1 MFSSY
6 IKACSY
12 YLPEKIVTND
22 ELAKTLDTSH
32 EWIVSR
38 TGINQ
43 RHIAGDHET
52 AAIMG
57 AECAK
62 KVIGQE
68 KVDLIIVATCTADH
82 IMPST
87 ASLIQSALG
96 LNCAAFDLQGACAG
110 FIYALSIGDQFI
122 KTGMYE
128 RVLVIGVEKMSK
140 VLDWSDRG
148 TCVLFGD
155 GAGAVLLERASDEI
169 SKIIDFNLFSDG
181 AKKDL
186 VYVDDVLK
194 MRGTELFRQAV
205 DKLGACVEAMLTK
218 HNLSADDIDWFIPHQ
233 ANLRIIQFLSE
244 RFKIPMEKMIVN
256 IDECANTSAASIPIA
271 LGRAYEKGQIKR
283 GQKILLEAIGSGLV
297 WGSVLLDF

>member
-22 ELAKTLDTSH
+22 ELAKTLETSH

-38 TGINQ
+38 TGITQ
-43 RHIAGDHET
+43 RRIAGDHET
-52 AAIMG
+52 TTHMA

-62 KVIGQE
+62 KVIDQE
-68 KVDLIIVATCTADH
+68 GVDLIIVATCTADY

-87 ASLIQSALG
+87 ASLVQSTLG
-96 LNCAAFDLQGACAG
+96 LSCAAFDVQGACAG
-110 FIYALSIGDQFI
+110 FIYALSMGDQFI
-122 KTGMYE
+122 RTGTYE
-128 RVLVIGVEKMSK
+128 RVLVIGAEKMSK
-140 VLDWSDRG
+140 VLDWKDRG

-155 GAGAVLLERASDEI
+155 GAGAVLLERSSGET

-205 DKLGACVEAMLTK
+205 DKLGTCVEAMLTK

-271 LGRAYEKGQIKR
+271 LGRAYEKEQIKR

>member
-1 MFSSY
+1 MFHSY

-22 ELAKTLDTSH
+22 DLAKSLDTSH

-38 TGINQ
+38 TGITQ
-43 RHIAGDHET
+43 RHIAGEHET
-52 AAIMG
+52 AVFMG
-57 AECAK
+57 AECARK
-62 KVIGQE
+62 IVGTE
-68 KVDLIIVATCTADH
+68 GVDLIIVATSTADH

-87 ASLIQSALG
+87 ASLIQGALK
-96 LNCAAFDLQGACAG
+96 LNCAAFDMQGACAG
-110 FIYALSIGDQFI
+110 FVYALSTGDQFI
-122 KTGMYE
+122 KTGMYK
-128 RVLVIGVEKMSK
+128 RVLVIGIEKMSK
-140 VLDWSDRG
+140 VLDWTDRG

-155 GAGAVLLERASDEI
+155 GAGAVLLERSSDEK

-205 DKLGACVEAMLTK
+205 DKLGTCVEAMMTK

-256 IDECANTSAASIPIA
+256 INECANTSAASIPIA
-271 LGRAYEKGQIKR
+271 LGRAYEKNQIQR
-283 GQKILLEAIGSGLV
+283 GHKILLEAIGSGLV

>member
-1 MFSSY
+1 MFHSY
-6 IKACSY
+6 IKACGY
-12 YLPEKIVTND
+12 YLPKQVVTND

-38 TGINQ
+38 TGITQ
-43 RHIAGDHET
+43 RYIANEHET
-52 AAIMG
+52 AVFMG
-57 AECAK
+57 TECAK
-62 KVIGQE
+62 KVIDQQD
-68 KVDLIIVATCTADH
+68 VDLIIVATCTADH

-96 LNCAAFDLQGACAG
+96 LNCAAFDVQGACAG

-122 KTGMYE
+122 KTGMYK

-140 VLDWSDRG
+140 VLDWTDRS

-155 GAGAVLLERASDEI
+155 GAGAVLLEQSSDDV
-169 SKIIDFNLFSDG
+169 SKIVDFNLFSDG

-205 DKLGACVEAMLTK
+205 DKLGTCVETMLTK

-244 RFKIPMEKMIVN
+244 RFKIPMEKMIIN

>member
-1 MFSSY
+1 MFHSY

-32 EWIVSR
+32 EWIQSR
-38 TGINQ
+38 TGITQ
-43 RHIAGDHET
+43 RHIAGEHET
-52 AAIMG
+52 AAFMG
-57 AECAK
+57 TECAK
-62 KVIGQE
+62 QVIGTE
-68 KVDLIIVATCTADH
+68 GVDLIIVATCTADY

-87 ASLIQSALG
+87 ASLVQSALG
-96 LNCAAFDLQGACAG
+96 LNCAAFDVQGACAG

-122 KTGMYE
+122 KTGMYK

-140 VLDWSDRG
+140 VLDWGDRG

-155 GAGAVLLERASDEI
+155 GAGAVLLERSCDET

-186 VYVDDVLK
+186 VYVDGVLK

-205 DKLGACVEAMLTK
+205 DKLGTCVEAMLTR

-256 IDECANTSAASIPIA
+256 IDECANTSAASIPVA

>member
-12 YLPEKIVTND
+12 YVPEKVVTND
-22 ELAKTLDTSH
+22 ELAKTLNTSH

-38 TGINQ
+38 TGITQ
-43 RHIAGDHET
+43 RHIAGAQET
-52 AAIMG
+52 TAFMG
-57 AECAK
+57 AACAK
-62 KVIGQE
+62 KIIGPE
-68 KVDLIIVATCTADH
+68 GVDLIIVATCTADY

-87 ASLIQSALG
+87 ASLIQNTLG
-96 LNCAAFDLQGACAG
+96 LNCAAFDVQGACAG

-128 RVLVIGVEKMSK
+128 RILVIGAEKMSK
-140 VLDWSDRG
+140 VLDWTDRG

-155 GAGAVLLERASDEI
+155 GAGAVLLERSADET

-186 VYVDDVLK
+186 VYVDNVLK

-205 DKLGACVEAMLTK
+205 DKLGTCVEVMLTK

-256 IDECANTSAASIPIA
+256 IDEYANTSAASIPIA
-271 LGRAYEKGQIKR
+271 LGHAYEKGQIKR
-283 GQKILLEAIGSGLV
+283 GQKVLLEAIGSGLV

>member
-6 IKACSY
+6 IKSCSY

-52 AAIMG
+52 ASFMG

-68 KVDLIIVATCTADH
+68 GVDLIIVATCTADH

-96 LNCAAFDLQGACAG
+96 LNCAAFDVQGACAG

-140 VLDWSDRG
+140 VLDWTDRG

-155 GAGAVLLERASDEI
+155 GAGAVLLERASDET

-205 DKLGACVEAMLTK
+205 DKLGSCVEAILTK

>member
-1 MFSSY
+1 MFFSY

-12 YLPEKIVTND
+12 YLPEKVITND

-43 RHIAGDHET
+43 RHIAGAHET
-52 AAIMG
+52 SAFMA

-62 KVIGQE
+62 KVIGKE
-68 KVDLIIVATCTADH
+68 GVDLIIVATCTADY

-87 ASLIQSALG
+87 ASLVQSALG
-96 LNCAAFDLQGACAG
+96 LNCAAFDVQGACAG

-140 VLDWSDRG
+140 VLDWTDRG

-155 GAGAVLLERASDEI
+155 GAGAILLERSSDEK

-186 VYVDDVLK
+186 VYVDGVLK

-218 HNLSADDIDWFIPHQ
+218 HNLSANDIDWFIPHQ

-244 RFKIPMEKMIVN
+244 RFKIPMEKMIIN

>member
-1 MFSSY
+1 MFFSY
-6 IKACSY
+6 LKACSY
-12 YLPEKIVTND
+12 YLPEKVITND
-22 ELAKTLDTSH
+22 MLAETLDTSH
-32 EWIVSR
+32 EWIFSR

-43 RHIAGDHET
+43 RHIASEQET
-52 AAIMG
+52 AAFMA
-57 AECAK
+57 AECARK
-62 KVIGQE
+62 IIDQE
-68 KVDLIIVATCTADH
+68 GVDLIIVATCTADYV
-82 IMPST
+82 MPST
-87 ASLIQSALG
+87 ASLVQSMLG
-96 LNCAAFDLQGACAG
+96 LNCAAFDVQGACAG

-122 KTGMYE
+122 KTGMYK

-140 VLDWSDRG
+140 VLDWTDRG
-148 TCVLFGD
+148 TCILFGD
-155 GAGAVLLERASDEI
+155 GAGAVLLERSADET

-186 VYVDDVLK
+186 VYVDGVLK

-205 DKLGACVEAMLTK
+205 DKLGACVETMLTK

-271 LGRAYEKGQIKR
+271 LGRAYEKGQIRR